1 MCHAYAEG
9 LLAREGSLEED
20 YCWCLKQI
28 ISNKMVTVREEEQ
41 IWACA
46 FRRLEQGRPGD
57 VDHTRRVLN
66 YVKSLMSNF

>member
-20 YCWCLKQI
+20 YCRCPEKI
-28 ISNKMVTVREEEQ
+28 MSNKMVTVREEEQ